1 MRRLVCIALCLGL
14 AGCGVGAGGERGG
27 SGVELRVTRDFG
39 RTTITSAS
47 KPSVRQSDTVMRFL
61 QANAKT
67 STRYGGKFVQSI
79 DGLAGSSKNGRN
91 DWFYFVNGVEA
102 PTGAA
107 DRVLAPGDVVQWDYR
122 RWDATPR
129 VPAIVGAYPEPFLHG
144 QEGTRY
150 PTRIECADSATE
162 ACRAVQSKLEEVGI
176 VGGTGVLGSEA
187 RGGVLRIEVGKWADL
202 RELQDLDVL
211 EKGPTASGVFVRFT
225 DNGSK
230 LQLLDAQAKLARE
243 APPGT
248 GLVAAILPPEQQPLW
263 VVTGVDEAGVARA
276 AALLEKATLR
286 NAYAV
291 AALPSG
297 AQRLPVEAGG

>member
-1 MRRLVCIALCLGL
+1 VRRLVCIALCVGL
-14 AGCGVGAGGERGG
+14 AGCGFGAGDKRGG
-27 SGVELRVTRDFG
+27 SGAELRVTRDFG
-39 RTTITSAS
+39 RTTITTAS
-47 KPSVRQSDTVMRFL
+47 KPSIRQSDTVMRFL
-61 QANAKT
+61 QAHAKT
-67 STRYGGKFVQSI
+67 TTRYGGKFVQSI
-79 DGLAGSSKNGRN
+79 GGLAGSSKDGRN

-122 RWDATPR
+122 RWDASPR

-144 QEGTRY
+144 QKGTRY
-150 PTRIECADSATE
+150 PTRIECADSATK
-162 ACRAVQSKLEEVGI
+162 ACDDVQSKLEEVGI
-176 VGGTGVLGSEA
+176 VGGSGVLGSEA
-187 RGGVLRIEVGKWADL
+187 RGGVLRIEVGKWSDL
-202 RELQDLDVL
+202 RKLQDLDVL
-211 EKGPTASGVFVRFT
+211 EKGPTASGVFVRFS

-230 LQLLDAQAKLARE
+230 LQLLDAQAKVTRE

-263 VVTGVDEAGVARA
+263 VVTGVDDAGVARA

-297 AQRLPVEAGG
+297 PERLPLGAGG